1 MKWLNTPP
9 SQGGIHGSESRTD
22 HHLIDKLWLFLI
34 YKELIMRK
42 GKIRI
47 NMLSMADSVDGQ
59 GVGSAYLELIKLLQE
74 DGKDD
79 FEIYL
84 NKGTNFDIIHAH
96 TIEPRNYFKLK
107 FSKNPTVAYVH
118 FLPDTLDGSIKL
130 PKFIFKIFKKYVI
143 SFYKSADYLVVVN
156 PIFKKDMVKAGL
168 DIDKITYIPNF
179 VSKEKFFPKTKKEII
194 EIRKKYQLKDD
205 DFVVLGAGQVQNRKG
220 VLDFVEVAKTLP
232 DVTFIW
238 AGGFSFG
245 KITDGHHE
253 LKQLMDHP
261 PKNVKFLGIIPREE
275 MNDLYNAADLLFV
288 PSYNEL
294 FPMTILEAVNTGTPI
309 LLRDL
314 ELYEDILFK
323 KYLKADNNQD
333 FSTLIQT
340 LSKDKQLYQQQI
352 KNAQSIAEFYSKEHV
367 YQLWKDFYESILEK
381 KKK

>member
-1 MKWLNTPP
+1 MEK
-9 SQGGIHGSESRTD
+9 
-22 HHLIDKLWLFLI
+22 K
-34 YKELIMRK
+34 
-42 GKIRI
+42 KIKI

-59 GVGSAYLELIKLLQE
+59 GVGSAYLELMKLLQE
-74 DGKDD
+74 DGKED

-156 PIFKKDMVKAGL
+156 PIFKKDMIKAGL
-168 DIDKITYIPNF
+168 DVNKITYIPNF
-179 VSKEKFFPKTKKEII
+179 VSKEKFFPKKKNEIAK
-194 EIRKKYQLKDD
+194 IRKKYQLKE

-220 VLDFVEVAKTLP
+220 VLDFIEVAKTLP
-232 DVTFIW
+232 DITFIW

-245 KITDGHHE
+245 KITDGHRE
-253 LKQLMDHP
+253 LKQVMDHP
-261 PKNVKFLGIIPREE
+261 PKNVKFLGIIPRED

-294 FPMTILEAVNTGTPI
+294 FPMTILEAVNTNTPI
-309 LLRDL
+309 LLRNL

-323 KYLKADNNQD
+323 KYLHADNNQK
-333 FSTLIQT
+333 FAQLIKK
-340 LSKDKQLYQQQI
+340 LKEDKKLYQQQI
-352 KNAQSIAEFYSKEHV
+352 ENAQYIANFYSKEHV
-367 YQLWKDFYESILEK
+367 YQMWKEFYQSVLSNK
-381 KKK
+381 KK